1 MIAAAKPSRS
11 GAAARI
17 IFIVM
22 SLLVFAAL
30 LALGTWQ
37 VKRLQWKE
45 ALIASIAART
55 AAPASTIADMEQRLA
70 GTGDVDYWPVRVS
83 GVFEHANEQHFF
95 ATHKGLTGYYVY
107 TPLRLADGRALF
119 VNRGIVPFDQ
129 KEAAVRLDGQLAG
142 TVTVTG
148 LARNRLD
155 RKPSW
160 VVPDNDPGKNIYYW
174 KDLTAMARSSGY
186 DIQTEIVPL
195 FVDADDTPN
204 PGGLPVGGVTIIEL
218 PNNHLQYA
226 ITWYGLAA
234 ALAGVF
240 GFWYLRQHTSAG
252 KGEDA

>member
-1 MIAAAKPSRS
+1 MIAATNPSRS
-11 GAAARI
+11 GAVGRT

-22 SLLVFAAL
+22 SLLAFAAL

-45 ALIASIAART
+45 ALIASIDART
-55 AAPASTIADMEQRLA
+55 AAPASTIAEIEQRLSE
-70 GTGDVDYWPVRVS
+70 TGDVDYWPVRVS
-83 GVFEHANEQHFF
+83 GVFEHAHEQHFF

-129 KEAAVRLDGQLAG
+129 KEPVERLGGQLAG
-142 TVTVTG
+142 MVTVTG

-160 VVPDNDPGKNIYYW
+160 VVPDNDLGKNIYYW
-174 KDLTAMARSSGY
+174 KDLTAMARRSGF
-186 DIQTEIVPL
+186 DVQTEVVPL
-195 FVDADDTPN
+195 FVDADNTPN
-204 PGGLPVGGVTIIEL
+204 PGGLPVGGVTIINL

-240 GFWYLRQHTSAG
+240 GFWFLRTRAAVA